1 MYFDNLKMR
10 SNVMS
15 DPKALLADALK
26 EAMKNKDNATRDVI
40 RLLQSAIK
48 QVEIDS
54 QKDLSADEVMD
65 VLQKEAK
72 KRRESIADYEK
83 GGRQEL
89 ADAEKFE
96 LSVIE
101 KFLPKQLTPDEV
113 REIVRAVIA
122 ETGATSAKD
131 LNKVMP
137 VVMARVKGVADGK
150 LVSQIVKE
158 SLS

>member
-1 MYFDNLKMR
+1 M
-10 SNVMS
+10 SN
-15 DPKALLADALK
+15 PKALLADALK
-26 EAMKNKDNATRDVI
+26 EAMKSKDNATRDVI
-40 RLLQSAIK
+40 RLLQSAVK
-48 QVEIDS
+48 QVEIDTR
-54 QKDLSADEVMD
+54 KDLSPDEVMD

-72 KRRESIADYEK
+72 KRRESIVDYEK

-89 ADAEKFE
+89 ADAEKGE
-96 LSVIE
+96 LSIIE
-101 KFLPKQLTPDEV
+101 KFLPKQLSAEEV
-113 REIVRAVIA
+113 RDIVKAIIA

-137 VVMARVKGVADGK
+137 LVMARVKGVADGK

>member
-1 MYFDNLKMR
+1 
-10 SNVMS
+10 MS

-26 EAMKNKDNATRDVI
+26 EAMKSKDNATRDVI
-40 RLLQSAIK
+40 RLLQSAVK
-48 QVEIDS
+48 QVEIDTR
-54 QKDLSADEVMD
+54 KDLSPDEVMD

-72 KRRESIADYEK
+72 KRRESIVDYEK

-89 ADAEKFE
+89 ADAEKDE
-96 LSVIE
+96 LIIIE
-101 KFLPKQLTPDEV
+101 KFLPKQLSADEV
-113 REIVRAVIA
+113 REIVKAVIT

-137 VVMARVKGVADGK
+137 VVMARVKGIADGK

>member
-1 MYFDNLKMR
+1 
-10 SNVMS
+10 MS

-40 RLLQSAIK
+40 RLLQSAVK
-48 QVEIDS
+48 QVEIDTR
-54 QKDLSADEVMD
+54 KDLTADEVMD

-72 KRRESIADYEK
+72 KRRESIVDYEK

-89 ADAEKFE
+89 ADAEKME
-96 LSVIE
+96 LSIIE
-101 KFLPKQLTPDEV
+101 KFLPKQLSADEV
-113 REIVRAVIA
+113 REIVQAVIT

-137 VVMARVKGVADGK
+137 LVMARVKGVADGK

>member
-1 MYFDNLKMR
+1 
-10 SNVMS
+10 MS

-54 QKDLSADEVMD
+54 QKDLSPDEVMD

>member
-1 MYFDNLKMR
+1 
-10 SNVMS
+10 MS

-54 QKDLSADEVMD
+54 QKDLSPDEVMD

-113 REIVRAVIA
+113 REIVKSVIA

>member
-1 MYFDNLKMR
+1 
-10 SNVMS
+10 MS

-26 EAMKNKDNATRDVI
+26 EAMKSKDNATRDVI
-40 RLLQSAIK
+40 RLLQSAVK
-48 QVEIDS
+48 QVEIDTR
-54 QKDLSADEVMD
+54 KDLSPDEVMD

-72 KRRESIADYEK
+72 KRRESIVDYEK

-89 ADAEKFE
+89 ADAEKGE
-96 LSVIE
+96 LSIIE
-101 KFLPKQLTPDEV
+101 KFLPKQLSAEEV
-113 REIVRAVIA
+113 RDIVKAIIA

-137 VVMARVKGVADGK
+137 LVMARVKGVADGK